1 MRFTIKARLAVA
13 FAAVLLLS
21 AISAYLGIS
30 SLGSVNSQVKAIVDG
45 PAARS
50 IMTLE
55 MGAILSM
62 AARTEK
68 NLILEDDEQ
77 GKKAYVERLGKERK
91 KFQETFE
98 RRRKLAKGDDAKK
111 LDDLYSVYLEYNNSQ
126 DEVVRLALLGSKYT
140 FQ

>member
-1 MRFTIKARLAVA
+1 
-13 FAAVLLLS
+13 
-21 AISAYLGIS
+21 
-30 SLGSVNSQVKAIVDG
+30 
-45 PAARS
+45 
-50 IMTLE
+50 
-55 MGAILSM
+55 M